1 MNWYVKIVFVVQ
13 WDNHFS
19 SYFAIKSGVRQG
31 GVLSPI
37 LFNIYVDCLAE
48 DLKHSDLGCH
58 IFVLCTWLLVL

>member
-1 MNWYVKIVFVVQ
+1 MYATTVSAVQ
-13 WDNHFS
+13 WDNCFS

-48 DLKHSDLGCH
+48 ALKHSDLGSH
-58 IFVLCTWLLVL
+58 VRGVYTLLLILR